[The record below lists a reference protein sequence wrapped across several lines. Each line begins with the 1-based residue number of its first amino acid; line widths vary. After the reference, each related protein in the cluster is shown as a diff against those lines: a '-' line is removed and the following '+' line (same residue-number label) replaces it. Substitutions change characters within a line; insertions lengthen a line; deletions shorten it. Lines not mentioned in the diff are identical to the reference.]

1 MRCTI
6 KYDNQLNNTISILA
20 FVRLEPGLYQPFV
33 NWVTELADEFRQQWG
48 ERGCMFHLLCE
59 TASALASTPVTK
71 PLGTILAGF
80 WFASMADLIAEI
92 GT

>member
-1 MRCTI
+1 
-6 KYDNQLNNTISILA
+6 
-20 FVRLEPGLYQPFV
+20 
-33 NWVTELADEFRQQWG
+33 
-48 ERGCMFHLLCE
+48 MFHLLCE